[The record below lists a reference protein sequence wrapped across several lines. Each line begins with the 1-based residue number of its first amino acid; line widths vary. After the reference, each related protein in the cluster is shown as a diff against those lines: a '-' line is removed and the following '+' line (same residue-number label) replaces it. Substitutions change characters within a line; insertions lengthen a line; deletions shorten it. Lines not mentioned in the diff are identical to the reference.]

1 MSLALIP
8 AGKTDSNREKERNE
22 IKSDTEPCSK
32 DEAVGDW
39 ERGYSNRAVWQ
50 GPWEMVI
57 FELNSA

>member
-1 MSLALIP
+1 MGLVLIP

-22 IKSDTEPCSK
+22 IKSDT

-50 GPWEMVI
+50 GPWESMI
-57 FELNSA
+57 FELNPA